1 MWHSDIAR
9 VLGIYV
15 YREKRLA
22 LELLSKDT
30 LKERKS
36 RELIIVREISQLT
49 AIFFPARIYFLT
61 CDIYVLQLLF
71 FLKDIFSFTFP
82 KS

>member
-49 AIFFPARIYFLT
+49 PIFFPARIYFLT
-61 CDIYVLQLLF
+61 CDI
-71 FLKDIFSFTFP
+71 
-82 KS
+82 